1 MDKMN
6 KKILIVEDHPDIRRL
21 LTLSLRRQG
30 YEILET
36 NTGSSAVTLVA
47 TEKPDLVLLDLSLP
61 DLSGLEI
68 ARTIKQNPETTQIPL
83 VALSGYSEREIE
95 SEALEA
101 GMAEYLLKPTET
113 KRLVEVI
120 EKLTPTV

>member
-36 NTGSSAVTLVA
+36 NTGSSAVTLVT

-95 SEALEA
+95 SKALEA

>member
-1 MDKMN
+1 MN
-6 KKILIVEDHPDIRRL
+6 KKILVVEDHPDIRRL

-30 YEILET
+30 YEIIET
-36 NTGSSAVTLVA
+36 NTGSTAVTLVLS
-47 TEKPDLVLLDLSLP
+47 EKPDLVLLDVSLP

-68 ARTIKQNPETTQIPL
+68 ARTIKQNPQTTQIPL

-95 SEALEA
+95 SKALEA

-120 EKLTPTV
+120 EKL

>member
-1 MDKMN
+1 MN

-21 LTLSLRRQG
+21 LTFILRRQG

-36 NTGSSAVTLVA
+36 NTGSSAVTLVT

-95 SEALEA
+95 SKAFEA
-101 GMAEYLLKPTET
+101 GMAEYLVKPTET

-120 EKLTPTV
+120 EKLTPPV

>member
-1 MDKMN
+1 MN

-21 LTLSLRRQG
+21 LTLSLRRLG

-36 NTGSSAVTLVA
+36 NTGSSAVTLVLS
-47 TEKPDLVLLDLSLP
+47 EKPDLVLLDVSLP

-68 ARTIKQNPETTQIPL
+68 ARTIKQNPQTTQIPL

-95 SEALEA
+95 NKALEA

-120 EKLTPTV
+120 EKLTPPV

>member
-1 MDKMN
+1 MN

-21 LTLSLRRQG
+21 LTLSLRRLG

-36 NTGSSAVTLVA
+36 NTGSSAVTLVLS
-47 TEKPDLVLLDLSLP
+47 EKPDLVLLDVSLP

-68 ARTIKQNPETTQIPL
+68 ARTIKQNPQTTQIPL

-95 SEALEA
+95 SKALEA

-120 EKLTPTV
+120 EKLTPPV